1 MNRLA
6 MTVGFALIACGTE
19 PPSGGGDDVG
29 GGEECMPGERAACQC
44 AADSVGTT
52 MCDSDGFWAAC
63 GECGPIDLDP
73 TKVNFQAEI
82 VPIINRS
89 CGTSGVMGCHA
100 RDAYGASVNN
110 DCRGWLTLENESLGA
125 KFYSGPSAGQ
135 PTGCPDRPL
144 HYRLTQIDV
153 WQCLSTSVAYVTPG
167 DVSKSYIMNKLN
179 GVNMC
184 KESASSPSDPMPQ
197 ADSMFTISAAD
208 KALIQR
214 WIVEG
219 ALNN

>member
-6 MTVGFALIACGTE
+6 MMFGFALLACGTE
-19 PPSGGGDDVG
+19 PPGGGGGGGGD
-29 GGEECMPGERAACQC
+29 EECMPGERAACQC
-44 AADSVGTT
+44 AADSVGTQ
-52 MCDSDGFWAAC
+52 MCDSDGFWGTC
-63 GECGPIDLDP
+63 DECGAPDPDP

-89 CGTSGVMGCHA
+89 CGTNGVMGCHG
-100 RDAYGASVNN
+100 RDAYGAAVNQQ
-110 DCRGWLTLENESLGA
+110 CRGWLTLENEALGS
-125 KFYSGPSAGQ
+125 KFYSGPKNGQ
-135 PTGCPDRPL
+135 ATGCPDKTL
-144 HYRLTQIDV
+144 YERLIQIDV
-153 WQCLSTSVAYVTPG
+153 WQCLTTSVAYVEPG

-184 KESASSPSDPMPQ
+184 KESASSPSEQMPQ
-197 ADSMFTISAAD
+197 ADSMFTITAAD
-208 KALIQR
+208 KAKIQQ